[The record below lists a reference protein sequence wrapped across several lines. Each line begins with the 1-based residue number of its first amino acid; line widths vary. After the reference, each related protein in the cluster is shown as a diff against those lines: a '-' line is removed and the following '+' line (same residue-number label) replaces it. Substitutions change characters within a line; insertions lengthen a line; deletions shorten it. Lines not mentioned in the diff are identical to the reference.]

1 MRTSIYL
8 TRFLTLLL
16 CVVFPLYLA
25 LRGSASLSDIAFLLS
40 SLSSRAEA
48 LHVALTSPLAAPP
61 VSISKEAFEAF
72 AEPAK
77 PVRAPEGGRKKR
89 YPSLPDGLA
98 HCINSF
104 EQYSLLAEQVL
115 QRKHARYAKQTH
127 AQKAISNKLGYPAHF
142 EKARKGIEVNARF
155 SEQIAQIA
163 REDYHTGPRALE
175 DKEDAEFGVVDL
187 AFGHLSRDWSTQGAK
202 ERQAVFPP
210 VLDGLEQHF
219 SGNGRGKKV
228 LVPGSGM
235 GRLASDIADL
245 GYDVT
250 ANELDYGSILAYH
263 LLTNH
268 TSSLHQHT
276 LQPFVTKWT
285 HQANPSSRYSALTV
299 PDHWPNKAVKLVE
312 GDFLEMFPRDG
323 EFDAVVTL
331 FFIDISENVVDFLS
345 NIHRLLKPG
354 GVWINLGPLKWGT
367 HTALQ
372 LSAEEVLQLADLL
385 GFDVDHT
392 SRKSIDSV
400 YAEQLETL
408 LKFTYVTQ
416 FWSAT
421 KRV

>member
-1 MRTSIYL
+1 MRTSTYL
-8 TRFLTLLL
+8 SRFLAPLL

-25 LRGSASLSDIAFLLS
+25 IRGPASLSEVALLLS
-40 SLSSRAEA
+40 SLSERVEA
-48 LHVALTSPLAAPP
+48 LHVELTSLLAAPP
-61 VSISKEAFEAF
+61 APISKEAFEAS
-72 AEPAK
+72 AKPAK
-77 PVRAPEGGRKKR
+77 PVRAPEGGKRKR

-104 EQYSLLAEQVL
+104 EQYPFLTEQVL
-115 QRKHARYAKQTH
+115 QRKNERYSKQTR

-155 SEQIAQIA
+155 AEKIAQIA

-175 DKEDAEFGVVDL
+175 DKGNAEFGVVDL
-187 AFGHLSRDWSTQGAK
+187 AFGHLLRDWSTQGTK

-210 VLDGLEQHF
+210 ILGGLEQHF
-219 SGNGRGKKV
+219 GENGRGSKV

-263 LLTNH
+263 LITNH

-299 PDHWPNKAVKLVE
+299 PDHWPNKTVKLVE
-312 GDFLEMFPRDG
+312 GDFLEMFPRGG
-323 EFDAVVTL
+323 EFDAIVTL
-331 FFIDISENVVDFLS
+331 FFIDISNNVIDFLS

-372 LSAEEVLQLADLL
+372 LSTEEVLQLADLL

-392 SRKSIDSV
+392 SRKNIDSL
-400 YAEQLETL
+400 YAEQPETL

-421 KRV
+421 KRG

>member
-1 MRTSIYL
+1 MCASIYL
-8 TRFLTLLL
+8 SRLALVL
-16 CVVFPLYLA
+16 CIVFPFYLA
-25 LRGSASLSDIAFLLS
+25 IRGAASLSDISIILS
-40 SLSSRAEA
+40 SLSERAKA
-48 LHVALTSPLAAPP
+48 LHVVLTSPPAAPP
-61 VSISKEAFEAF
+61 APIYKEAFEDSAK
-72 AEPAK
+72 PAG
-77 PVRAPEGGRKKR
+77 PVRAPEDGRRNK

-104 EQYSLLAEQVL
+104 EQYPFLAEQVL
-115 QRKHARYAKQTH
+115 QRKHARYSKQNL
-127 AQKAISNKLGYPAHF
+127 AQKAISDKLGYLAHF
-142 EKARKGIEVNARF
+142 EKARKGIEVNTRF
-155 SEQIAQIA
+155 SEKIALIA
-163 REDYHTGPRALE
+163 REDYHTGPQALE
-175 DKEDAEFGVVDL
+175 DKEDADFGVAGL
-187 AFGHLSRDWSTQGAK
+187 AFGHLSRYWSTQGVK

-210 VLDGLEQHF
+210 VLGGLEQHF
-219 SGNGRGKKV
+219 GGNGRGKKV

-268 TSSLHQHT
+268 TTSLHQHT

-312 GDFLEMFPRDG
+312 GDFLEKFPPGRRVRRRRH
-323 EFDAVVTL
+323 A
-331 FFIDISENVVDFLS
+331 
-345 NIHRLLKPG
+345 PG

-372 LSAEEVLQLADLL
+372 LSTEEVLQLADLL
-385 GFDVDHT
+385 GFDVDHM
-392 SRKSIDSV
+392 SRKNIDSL
-400 YAEQLETL
+400 YAEQPETL

-421 KRV
+421 KRG